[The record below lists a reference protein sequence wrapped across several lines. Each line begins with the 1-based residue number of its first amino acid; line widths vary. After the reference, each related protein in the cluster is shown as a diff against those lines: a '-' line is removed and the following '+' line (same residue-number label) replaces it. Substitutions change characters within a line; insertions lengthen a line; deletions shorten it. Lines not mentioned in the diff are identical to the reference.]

1 MAEFSYSATNENGG
15 RISGTISAD
24 SASEAEGLLWER
36 GLMPDKV
43 KLLAAKSD
51 SAFAVL
57 LAGGVRPQDVVM
69 FTKQLRTLL
78 KAGIPIT
85 RSLEIL
91 HDQTESAYLK
101 RCIGKMVVDIGEG
114 SSLEVAFRKYPKVFS
129 KLYCSMVRAGE
140 SSGSLPDIL
149 DRLSYVLEHEEKV
162 KGDVKSALAYPKIV
176 SIALFGAFIFLLT
189 MVIPQFVT
197 TFEKAGIDL
206 PLPTV
211 ICMAMYAGLTQYW
224 PFLVGT
230 GAGGYLLLKS
240 YFSSELGYV
249 MKGRILLRLPILG
262 ALFLKTAMSR
272 FASIFAILLTS
283 GVTVLDSLT
292 IISEVIGNGAIS
304 KEFEK
309 LKEKIEEGRGIGA
322 PLRQAH
328 YFPPLVVNMVEIGEE
343 SGSLDEMLQAVA
355 SHYDHEVE
363 YAVKRLS
370 DALGPILVVGLA
382 AVVGFFALAIFLP
395 MWDLT
400 KMV

>member
-1 MAEFSYSATNENGG
+1 MPKYNYTARGEDGQTQA
-15 RISGTISAD
+15 GTIHAD
-24 SASEAEGLLWER
+24 SREEAEKLLWEQD
-36 GLMPDKV
+36 LMPQSLKE
-43 KLLAAKSD
+43 AREQSE
-51 SAFAVL
+51 SALAVL
-57 LAGGVRPQDVVM
+57 LAGGVKPQDVVM

-78 KAGIPIT
+78 KAGVAIT

-91 HDQTESAYLK
+91 REQTENKYIR
-101 RCIGKMVVDIGEG
+101 RCIARMVSDIEEG
-114 SSLEVAFRKYPKVFS
+114 SSLTAAFRKFPKVFS
-129 KLYCSMVRAGE
+129 KLYCAMVQAGE
-140 SSGSLPDIL
+140 ASGTLPEVL
-149 DRLSYVLEHEEKV
+149 DRLSYILEHENKV
-162 KGDVKSALAYPKIV
+162 KNDIKSALAYPKIV

-211 ICMAMYAGLTQYW
+211 IALVLYNGLTAYW
-224 PFLVGT
+224 PWLLAGVG
-230 GAGGYLLLKS
+230 GVFFGLRA
-240 YFSSELGYV
+240 YFNSPVGYV
-249 MKGRILLRLPILG
+249 VKGRLQLKLPIIG
-262 ALFLKTAMSR
+262 PLFQKSAMSR
-272 FASIFAILLTS
+272 FSSIFAILLAS
-283 GVTVLDSLT
+283 GVTVMESLS

-304 KEFEK
+304 REFDK
-309 LKEKIEEGRGIGA
+309 LKEKIEEGRGIGE

-343 SGSLDEMLQAVA
+343 SGSLDEMLRAV
-355 SHYDHEVE
+355 SVHYDSEVE